1 MKTLHTKTSTLIIDE
16 HGIFHKTVVEDC
28 HVDLEAVHEA
38 DRLMQELTGG
48 NKVLMLYD
56 ARPHFTITEDAME
69 YSRKDIF
76 NKQRI
81 ATAIISDKIAIKIMV
96 DYFMNTLKSPVPIK
110 VFSSKEDA
118 LEWLLSFKEQEKSE
132 TEHLISNT

>member
-1 MKTLHTKTSTLIIDE
+1 MKTLHTKTSILTIDE

-28 HVDLEAVHEA
+28 HVDLEAVQEA

-110 VFSSKEDA
+110 VFSNKEDA
-118 LEWLLSFKEQEKSE
+118 LEWLLLFKEQEKSE
-132 TEHLISNT
+132 TEHLISNA